1 MSGAQATF
9 VLTAGGTGGHLFP
22 AQALAETLLRRGHRL
37 VLMTDARG
45 AAYADRFPG
54 AEVVTLSSAS
64 PSGNLIRKV
73 AAAWKLLRGGFA
85 ALGHLR
91 RIAPAAVIG
100 FGGYA
105 SFPALWAADRQRLPI
120 VLHEQNAHL
129 GRANRMFADRAGHIA
144 LSFADTN
151 AVPGSIP
158 TELTGNPVRD
168 AISAVRQRVYE
179 APSHDG
185 SINLLI
191 FGGSLGA
198 SIFAD
203 VVPEAIGQL
212 PEKLRNRVVVIQQVR
227 EAEIESVRAAYAD
240 HGIQAE
246 LATFFDNMDE
256 LLSGTHLVLA
266 RAGASTCTELMVAG
280 RPSILV
286 PYPHAADDHQTAN
299 AKTLTEAGAAWLVPN
314 EKFDAATCSRSL
326 AALLEDPATL
336 TIMAASAH
344 AIAMPD
350 AAERLA
356 DLAEQAGGVA

>member
-1 MSGAQATF
+1 MSGAQAKF

-85 ALGHLR
+85 ALAHLR

-105 SFPALWAADRQRLPI
+105 SFPALWAAGRQRLPI

-144 LSFADTN
+144 LTFFADTN

-191 FGGSLGA
+191 FGGSLGCFHICRCCTR
-198 SIFAD
+198 S
-203 VVPEAIGQL
+203 
-212 PEKLRNRVVVIQQVR
+212 NRPTAR
-227 EAEIESVRAAYAD
+227 ETAESRGGHPAGSRSRDRERSCRDAD

-246 LATFFDNMDE
+246 LETFFDNMDE

-266 RAGASTCTELMVAG
+266 RAGASTVTELMVAG
-280 RPSILV
+280 
-286 PYPHAADDHQTAN
+286 Q
-299 AKTLTEAGAAWLVPN
+299 
-314 EKFDAATCSRSL
+314 SL
-326 AALLEDPATL
+326 DPGPL
-336 TIMAASAH
+336 
-344 AIAMPD
+344 PPC
-350 AAERLA
+350 R
-356 DLAEQAGGVA
+356 G